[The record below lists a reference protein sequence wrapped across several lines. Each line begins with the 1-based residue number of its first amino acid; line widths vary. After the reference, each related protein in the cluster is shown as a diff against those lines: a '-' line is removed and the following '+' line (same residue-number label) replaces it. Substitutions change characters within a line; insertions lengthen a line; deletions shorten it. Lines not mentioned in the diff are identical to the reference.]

1 MGGLLMLARIWDGFQ
16 NVVANLGTS
25 RDKAA
30 AGRYTASM
38 LDYQQALTAYRSSWL
53 PQAIVDIPALDA
65 VRKWRAWQAEADKI
79 TALEAEEKRLN
90 LRERVQ
96 EGMTAARLFGGAALY
111 IGTGDAVPAEKLE
124 PARIGK
130 EGIRSLTVLTP
141 MQLTPEA
148 ISRDIESGYYGRP
161 EFYNL
166 SGENGQVRIHASR
179 LVIFCGV
186 PVPDVALA
194 TNNGWGD
201 SVLLATM
208 DAVRHAD
215 GTSANIASLI
225 YEAKVDVFKL
235 KGLATQLAENDPRTD
250 EMISRRLT
258 NMATLKGINGA
269 LVLDGEDDYQ
279 QKNASFGS
287 LSDVWDRF
295 MLNVSGAARIP
306 VTRLFGRSAAGLS
319 GSGDGDER
327 TYFDRIQAM
336 QELEMQPA
344 MAALDECLIRSALG
358 ARPEEIHFRWNPL
371 RQITESERAD
381 IFAKTATAARTLAGT
396 GGTSPA
402 LLPIE
407 ALSDALVNEL
417 VEQGVLPGLEGK
429 IEEYGSLAEQEP
441 DKDVETAI
449 EAPTTEQDP
458 AVVGDA
464 APRTL
469 YISRKVLNA
478 DEIIAW
484 AKGQGFTT
492 TLAADDLHVTIA
504 YSRTPLDWM
513 KIGESWQGKIELAE
527 GGPRLMEQFGDA
539 RVLLFKANELEWR
552 HQTIKEAGAS
562 WDHPEYQPHITISYD
577 PAAPDL
583 ATVQPY
589 QGRIVLGPEVF
600 AEVNEDWA
608 KGRRE
613 E

>member
-30 AGRYTASM
+30 AGSYTASM

-53 PQAIVDIPALDA
+53 PQAIVDIPALDT
-65 VRKWRAWQAEADKI
+65 VRKWRAWQAEAGKI

-96 EGMTAARLFGGAALY
+96 EGMVAARLFGGAALY

-141 MQLTPEA
+141 MQLSPEA

-201 SVLLATM
+201 SVLLAAM

-235 KGLATQLAENDPRTD
+235 KGLATQLAENDPATD
-250 EMISRRLT
+250 LMISRRLT

-344 MAALDECLIRSALG
+344 MAVLDECLIRSALG
-358 ARPEEIHFRWNPL
+358 ARPAEIHFRWQPL

-417 VEQGVLPGLEGK
+417 VEQGVMAGLEAA
-429 IEEYGSLAEQEP
+429 IEQYGSLAEQ
-441 DKDVETAI
+441 A
-449 EAPTTEQDP
+449 EQDDGSDAEQ
-458 AVVGDA
+458 AVATSV
-464 APRTL
+464 
-469 YISRKVLNA
+469 
-478 DEIIAW
+478 
-484 AKGQGFTT
+484 
-492 TLAADDLHVTIA
+492 
-504 YSRTPLDWM
+504 
-513 KIGESWQGKIELAE
+513 AE
-527 GGPRLMEQFGDA
+527 EDSP
-539 RVLLFKANELEWR
+539 
-552 HQTIKEAGAS
+552 
-562 WDHPEYQPHITISYD
+562 
-577 PAAPDL
+577 
-583 ATVQPY
+583 
-589 QGRIVLGPEVF
+589 GRSNGV
-600 AEVNEDWA
+600 
-608 KGRRE
+608 
-613 E
+613 